1 MRLEL
6 FELRWSNG
14 KRGVSLQAAF
24 GLVMLIFTTAI
35 GGIFGSFK
43 IRVGNGPG
51 REARLQKGYPA

>member
-35 GGIFGSFK
+35 GGIFVRG
-43 IRVGNGPG
+43 
-51 REARLQKGYPA
+51 E